1 MGIDQQPHSWPD
13 MTDMKSFALTAFLGL
28 VQTRRLG
35 NIEMSLETNSGLG
48 QCLTSTTP
56 LALTLKLLLV
66 AFWQLEAAN
75 PQDVS

>member
-35 NIEMSLETNSGLG
+35 NIEMSLETNM
-48 QCLTSTTP
+48 C
-56 LALTLKLLLV
+56 
-66 AFWQLEAAN
+66 
-75 PQDVS
+75 